1 MDEAALKKKVRQH
14 AETARLLGVDFVP
27 RYRPRGAGA
36 VAAEEAPLAD
46 EAVSAAAAPQPSI
59 EAAPSAARA
68 PKAPAAPAPIPTPAK
83 GPEVPALGLEAIRA
97 EKSKRLDELR
107 LRYEKEAPHR
117 NFVTAHTK
125 IVWGDG
131 DPHARLVFV
140 GEAPGEEEDRQG
152 VPFVGRSGELLNKA
166 IVALGLKR
174 EDVYT
179 CNVLKTRP
187 PDNAKPTDREI
198 EACYPYLLA
207 QLAIV
212 APRAIVVL
220 GASALKA
227 LLKSDD
233 SITRVRGSWKEL
245 ALPDGT
251 RVPVMPTFH
260 PAYVLRNYT
269 PEIRGQVW
277 SDIKKAAERS
287 SDRSATL

>member
-14 AETARLLGVDFVP
+14 AETARLMGVDFVP
-27 RYRPRGAGA
+27 RYRGRGAPAISQDEAAVTDEPTTEPSGEQPIA
-36 VAAEEAPLAD
+36 AVPPARRVAAEAPVATL
-46 EAVSAAAAPQPSI
+46 AAAP
-59 EAAPSAARA
+59 
-68 PKAPAAPAPIPTPAK
+68 PA
-83 GPEVPALGLEAIRA
+83 PALGLEALRA
-97 EKSKRLDELR
+97 DKARRLDELR
-107 LRYEKEAPHR
+107 QRYEKEAPHKS
-117 NFVTAHTK
+117 FVTAHTK

-152 VPFVGRSGELLNKA
+152 IPFVGRSGELLNKA

-174 EDVYT
+174 EDVYI
-179 CNVLKTRP
+179 CNTLKTRP

-198 EACYPYLLA
+198 EACLPFLLS
-207 QLAIV
+207 QLAII

-227 LLKSDD
+227 LLRTDE
-233 SITRVRGSWKEL
+233 SITRSRGSWREV

-269 PEIRGQVW
+269 PEVRGQVW
-277 SDIKKAAERS
+277 SDIKKAAERAGSASAS
-287 SDRSATL
+287 S

>member
-27 RYRPRGAGA
+27 RYRRRGAAANTAEAMVANEPAAA
-36 VAAEEAPLAD
+36 VLARLTVP
-46 EAVSAAAAPQPSI
+46 ESPSLARAAAPESP
-59 EAAPSAARA
+59 ARA
-68 PKAPAAPAPIPTPAK
+68 KPPVAPT
-83 GPEVPALGLEAIRA
+83 LGLEALRV
-97 EKSKRLDELR
+97 EKAKRLDELR
-107 LRYEKEAPHR
+107 QRYEKEAPHR

-125 IVWGDG
+125 VVWGDG

-152 VPFVGRSGELLNKA
+152 IPFVGRSGELLNKA
-166 IVALGLKR
+166 IIALGLKR
-174 EDVYT
+174 EDVYI

-187 PDNAKPTDREI
+187 PDNAKPTDREV

-212 APRAIVVL
+212 APSAIVVL

-233 SITRVRGSWKEL
+233 SITRVRGTWKEL

-251 RVPVMPTFH
+251 RIPVMPTFH

-277 SDIKKAAERS
+277 MDIKKAAKRSSERS
-287 SDRSATL
+287 STP